1 MNEQSVLSPAIQ
13 AEIDRVAQ
21 SHGYDSAI
29 LSDLVA
35 FAIAQT
41 APSKPA
47 KSTKATKAKKPKGP
61 SLAELKKLVFARFGV
76 ANTAALKK
84 SPQFQQVSQGKK
96 LDLARKPAW
105 EFLKDCELLPSPP
118 EPLSLKELKDEIYE
132 KFSVKTT
139 KALKASPAFQ
149 MAMDGMDTVNLAKRD
164 GWEMLYRRFIGVL
177 PEEENQTGPDCI
189 NGVNI
194 FNYFRPWQVFGLDS
208 KTAEDKDVKAAY
220 YELSKIYHPD
230 NAETGDSRIF
240 QRLNQM
246 YRSLVSEA

>member
-1 MNEQSVLSPAIQ
+1 VNEQSALSPAIQ
-13 AEIDRVAQ
+13 AEIGRVAQ
-21 SHGYDSAI
+21 AHNYDVAI
-29 LSDLVA
+29 LRELVA
-35 FAIAQT
+35 FAIAQ
-41 APSKPA
+41 PPPKPL
-47 KSTKATKAKKPKGP
+47 T
-61 SLAELKKLVFARFGV
+61 LAELKKQVYKKFGV
-76 ANTAALKK
+76 TTTATLKK
-84 SPQFQQVSQGKK
+84 SPLFQQIAQRQK

-105 EFLKDCELLPSPP
+105 EKLAAVDLDLIEPPP
-118 EPLSLKELKDEIYE
+118 EPLPLKDLKEAIYQH
-132 KFSVKTT
+132 FSVKTT

-149 MAMDGMDTVNLAKRD
+149 MAMDGMDAVNLAKRE
-164 GWEMLYRRFIGVL
+164 GWEVLYRKFIGIL
-177 PEEENQTGPDCI
+177 PEEKNQTGPDCI
-189 NGVNI
+189 NGINI